1 MLSALLVFGFAPV
14 AKADVAGL
22 TPCSESARFQQRA
35 AAASTPQAKA
45 RFEMYSQASCGED
58 GLPHLIVDGR
68 WSHAGDF
75 VYPGIMFLY
84 VAGCIGWAG
93 REYLKAT
100 RGKNAA
106 NYEIFIDRSIAIKSL
121 LAAATWPVAAFGE
134 FTSGKLLEDDSKVTV
149 SPRCSKNFNHC
160 PLTNEQV
167 SDRSSSGCSHLVH
180 RHRRNPDRV
189 EPLFPRS
196 SLPPNVNHG
205 VIFKIQREPSGSFF
219 VLDRWETPAL
229 ELAQL
234 HQRLHLLQR

>member
-1 MLSALLVFGFAPV
+1 MRRLFAVVLSALLVFGFAPV

-35 AAASTPQAKA
+35 AAATTPQAKA

-106 NYEIFIDRSIAIKSL
+106 QYEILLIAASPSRAFWL
-121 LAAATWPVAAFGE
+121 LPPGLWLLSVNSPAA
-134 FTSGKLLEDDSKVTV
+134 S
-149 SPRCSKNFNHC
+149 CSK
-160 PLTNEQV
+160 TTA
-167 SDRSSSGCSHLVH
+167 R
-180 RHRRNPDRV
+180 
-189 EPLFPRS
+189 
-196 SLPPNVNHG
+196 
-205 VIFKIQREPSGSFF
+205 
-219 VLDRWETPAL
+219 
-229 ELAQL
+229 
-234 HQRLHLLQR
+234 